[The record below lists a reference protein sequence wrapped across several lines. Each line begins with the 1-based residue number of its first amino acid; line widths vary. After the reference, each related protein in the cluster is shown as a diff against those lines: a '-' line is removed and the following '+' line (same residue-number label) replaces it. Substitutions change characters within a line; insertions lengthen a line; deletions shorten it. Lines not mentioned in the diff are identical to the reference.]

1 LNHLTRTH
9 HSLYSIKNPLQQ
21 VETYLKSKQP
31 KKNKVEMAF
40 AISLKSKTVSR
51 NWNKVQSNLAKTL
64 HTILNNSDSNFRIV
78 IAGHEKPRIS
88 EIQHRRVKWLPM
100 SFPPPSSIKGF
111 SKDKIRKRKAIG
123 VYLRKIG
130 FYGYFMPLDADDWIH
145 YRLVEYVRS
154 QPKKAAIIMKRG
166 MMVNLLKKEVWLRK
180 DRFYKGCGSGTIFYF
195 ANKDFPLSSNGRALQ
210 KKPFRIVLRAH
221 PKVVRN
227 LAKFHKPYKF
237 EKMPLVTWVL
247 AHGDNNSM
255 LKGKKNNSVSAND
268 YGSKGLKL
276 ENGYYCYFKIRKK

>member
-1 LNHLTRTH
+1 M
-9 HSLYSIKNPLQQ
+9 KQ
-21 VETYLKSKQP
+21 VETYLKNKRL
-31 KKNKVEMAF
+31 KKKKVEIAF
-40 AISLKSKTVSR
+40 AISLKSKIVSR

-64 HTILNNSDSNFRIV
+64 HTILNNSDRNFRIV

-88 EIQHRRVKWLPM
+88 EIQHRRVKWLPVG
-100 SFPPPSSIKGF
+100 FPRPSSIKGF

-130 FYGYFMPLDADDWIH
+130 FSGYFMPLDADDWIH
-145 YRLVEYVRS
+145 HRLVEYVRS
-154 QPKKAAIIMKRG
+154 RPNKAAIIMKRG
-166 MMVNLLKKEVWLRK
+166 MMVNLVKKEVWLRK
-180 DRFYKGCGSGTIFYF
+180 GGFYKGCGSGTIFYF
-195 ANKDFPLSSNGRALQ
+195 ANKDFPLSSNKRGLQ

-237 EKMPLVTWVL
+237 DKIPLVTWVL

-255 LKGKKNNSVSAND
+255 LKRKKNNSVSANN
-268 YGSKGLKL
+268 YGSKGFKL
-276 ENGYYCYFKIRKK
+276 EKGYYRYFKIRKKQEY